1 MIDNRI
7 LKYENRTQEILFLLI
22 ALVFCT
28 PILTKSYIVLPVC
41 LIGGFYLIRNL
52 NLLSK
57 QRNVSLYHAIVFFLV
72 IIFGYRLIGYSD
84 AAWGNYLNQL
94 SFYFCMLFMVLLQK
108 GGSPRK
114 MFLWLIFAILVYNI
128 VDNIILGYLYPE
140 INYARLY
147 QDENFM
153 ASINGG
159 GPSFYMLILF
169 VFNICFF
176 SFLNC
181 KRKKLRIP
189 LLIVMVLAA
198 VYVLGFC
205 YKGITVLFLL
215 MSPFVIY
222 MAKRTKRRFSFVI
235 VSGFIILIIVVLVE
249 LFSESV
255 IDFIKEYSPN
265 ERLTVR
271 LVTLI
276 DDTDAEANT
285 YTVTGRTTLYFLSIK
300 TWLSSLSNFLIGIG
314 DHRVQFGAA
323 KTGIGQH
330 ADLLDIL
337 AIYGLVG
344 LLFIVTIFKNAFR
357 IILSYFDND
366 LRFQVSIILMLFVMY
381 GAVEKIFNPPTGL
394 AIFLLLP
401 LSNVL
406 VNKNKQ

>member
-1 MIDNRI
+1 MIENRF
-7 LKYENRTQEILFLLI
+7 LKYENRTQEIIFLLI

-28 PILTKSYIVLPVC
+28 PLLTKGSYVLLVC
-41 LIGGFYLIRNL
+41 LIGGFYILRHL

-57 QRNVSLYHAIVFFLV
+57 QQNVSLYHAIVFFLI

-94 SFYFCMLFMVLLQK
+94 SFYFCMLFMVLFQK
-108 GGSPRK
+108 GGQTRK
-114 MFLWLIFAILVYNI
+114 LFLWLIFAILVYNI

-147 QDENFM
+147 QDEEFL
-153 ASINGG
+153 ASINAG
-159 GPSFYMLILF
+159 GPSFYMLIMF

-181 KRKKLRIP
+181 KHKKLKIT
-189 LLIVMVLAA
+189 LLIILVLAA

-215 MSPFVIY
+215 ISPFVIY
-222 MAKRTKRRFSFVI
+222 MAKRTKRRQSFV
-235 VSGFIILIIVVLVE
+235 VVLGVLFLITIALVE
-249 LFSESV
+249 IFSESL
-255 IDFIKEYSPN
+255 IEFIKEYSPN

-276 DDTDAEANT
+276 DDSDVEANT
-285 YTVTGRTTLYFLSIK
+285 FTVTGRTRLYMLSIE
-300 TWLSSLSNFLIGIG
+300 TWLSSLPNFLIGIG

-323 KTGIGQH
+323 KTGISQH
-330 ADLLDIL
+330 SDLLDIL
-337 AIYGLVG
+337 PIYGLVG
-344 LLFIVTIFKNAFR
+344 LLFIYTIFKNAFK
-357 IILSYFDND
+357 IIISYFDND

-381 GAVEKIFNPPTGL
+381 GTVEKIFNPAAGIV
-394 AIFLLLP
+394 IFLLLP
-401 LSNVL
+401 LSKVL
-406 VNKNKQ
+406 VNKNQQ